1 MPESGEGKLV
11 RAIGRWSLAALTINS
26 IIGSGVFGLP
36 SVVARLLGAASPI
49 GVLVAGLLVAV
60 VVTCFAEVASR
71 FRATG
76 GPYLYAR
83 VAFGRLVGI
92 ETGWLFW
99 LTRISAP
106 AANANLFVVYLG
118 EFWPRATGRGPRFVI
133 LTILIWGLA
142 AVNIRGVK
150 AGAQTSNAFTIA
162 KLLPLLAIVLA
173 GSWFLVARH
182 QAVAPKLV
190 PAGLTTWLDA
200 MLLLI
205 FAYGGY
211 ETALTPMAES
221 RNPQGDSVFALFV
234 ALGTCILVYTL
245 IQWVAVGI
253 LPDLPGSTRP
263 LADVA
268 RVILGESGAILISIG
283 ALVALYGYLSANM
296 LGVPRITYAMAESG
310 DFPAMFAR
318 VHADFRTPHISI
330 LGFAFVTWILA
341 LAGSFAWN
349 VTLSSVARL
358 FYYAVVCAALPV
370 FRRRRSI
377 PARFSAPGGP
387 GLAILGVLICLTL
400 ITRVDRSGMMVL
412 IGTVILAT
420 GNWLWART
428 RPEQAIPDA

>member
-26 IIGSGVFGLP
+26 IIGSGIFGLP
-36 SVVARLLGAASPI
+36 SVVARLLGAGSPI
-49 GVLVAGLLVAV
+49 GVILAGVAV
-60 VVTCFAEVASR
+60 GIIVTCFAEVASR
-71 FRATG
+71 FTATG

-83 VAFGRLVGI
+83 AAFGRFVGI

-106 AANANLFVVYLG
+106 AANANLFVVYLA
-118 EFWPRATGRGPRFVI
+118 EFWPHATGRWPRFLI

-150 AGAQTSNAFTIA
+150 AGAQMSNAFTIA
-162 KLLPLLAIVLA
+162 KLLPLFAIVLA
-173 GSWFLVARH
+173 GTWFLVARH
-182 QAVAPKLV
+182 EAFAPKLV
-190 PAGLTTWLDA
+190 PVGFTTWLDA

-221 RNPQGDSVFALFV
+221 RNPQRDSVFALFV
-234 ALGTCILVYTL
+234 ALGTCVLVYTL

-253 LPDLPGSTRP
+253 LPDLAASTRP

-268 RVILGESGAILISIG
+268 RAILDESGAVLISIG

-296 LGVPRITYAMAESG
+296 LSVPRITYAMAESG
-310 DFPAMFAR
+310 DFPAVFAR
-318 VHADFRTPHISI
+318 VHAEFRTPYVSI
-330 LGFAFVTWILA
+330 LCFAFVTWILA

-370 FRRRRSI
+370 FRRRRAS
-377 PARFSAPGGP
+377 PARFSAPGGL

-400 ITRVDRSGMMVL
+400 ITRVDRSGLMVL

-420 GNWLWART
+420 ANWLWART
-428 RPEQAIPDA
+428 RREPVIQNT

>member
-36 SVVARLLGAASPI
+36 SVFARLLGAASPI
-49 GVLVAGLLVAV
+49 GVILVGLVVAII
-60 VVTCFAEVASR
+60 VTCFAEVASR
-71 FRATG
+71 FSATG

-83 VAFGRLVGI
+83 AAFGRFVGI

-118 EFWPRATGRGPRFVI
+118 EFWPQATSRWPRFLI

-150 AGAQTSNAFTIA
+150 AGAQVSNGFTIA

-173 GSWFLVARH
+173 GTWFLVTRH
-182 QAVAPKLV
+182 QAVVPKLI
-190 PAGLTTWLDA
+190 PLGFTTWLDA
-200 MLLLI
+200 MLPLI

-221 RNPQGDSVFALFV
+221 RNPQRDSVFALFV

-253 LPDLPGSTRP
+253 LPNLPASARP

-268 RVILGESGAILISIG
+268 RAIFGESGAVLISLG

-296 LGVPRITYAMAESG
+296 LGVPRITYAMAECG
-310 DFPAMFAR
+310 DFPSIFAEI
-318 VHADFRTPHISI
+318 HPEFRTPYISI
-330 LGFAFVTWILA
+330 LGFALVTWILA

-370 FRRRRSI
+370 FRRKSSS
-377 PARFSAPGGP
+377 PARFRAPAGLA
-387 GLAILGVLICLTL
+387 LAILGVLICLTL
-400 ITRVDRSGMMVL
+400 ITRVERSGMLVL
-412 IGTVILAT
+412 IVTVIIA
-420 GNWLWART
+420 GVNWLWART
-428 RPEQAIPDA
+428 RPSRETEAG

>member
-36 SVVARLLGAASPI
+36 SVFARLLGAASPI
-49 GVLVAGLLVAV
+49 GVILAGVVVAII
-60 VVTCFAEVASR
+60 VTCFAEVASR
-71 FRATG
+71 FSATG

-83 VAFGRLVGI
+83 AAFGRFVGI

-118 EFWPRATGRGPRFVI
+118 EFWPQAISRWPRFLI
-133 LTILIWGLA
+133 LTVLIWGLA

-150 AGAQTSNAFTIA
+150 AGAQVSNGFTIA

-173 GSWFLVARH
+173 GTWFLVTRH
-182 QAVAPKLV
+182 QAFFPKLI
-190 PAGLTTWLDA
+190 PLPFTTWLDA
-200 MLLLI
+200 MLPLI

-221 RNPQGDSVFALFV
+221 RNPQRDSVFALFV

-253 LPDLPGSTRP
+253 LPDLSGSSRP

-268 RVILGESGAILISIG
+268 RAIFGESGAVLISIG
-283 ALVALYGYLSANM
+283 ALIALYGYLSANM
-296 LGVPRITYAMAESG
+296 LGVPRITYAMAECG
-310 DFPAMFAR
+310 DFPSIFAAI
-318 VHADFRTPHISI
+318 HPEFRTPYFSI
-330 LGFAFVTWILA
+330 LSFAFVTWILA

-370 FRRRRSI
+370 FHRKGLRQ
-377 PARFSAPGGP
+377 ARFRAPAGLA
-387 GLAILGVLICLTL
+387 LAILGVLICLTL
-400 ITRVDRSGMMVL
+400 ITRVERSGMMVL
-412 IGTVILAT
+412 LVTVILA
-420 GNWLWART
+420 GVNWLWART
-428 RPEQAIPDA
+428 RPSREIEAG